1 MKFLY
6 LFSFA
11 VVASTAAALP
21 QPAGPSEK
29 YSNDAD
35 SNLAS
40 ILEARSYQPV
50 FNSQKDSAAVMLLK
64 RQDGS
69 GESSEEN
76 NGSEPPLRERIEVG
90 SQKLAADINHVGDGL
105 TTLPKYAEK
114 IGDAIGGRAGGL
126 MVRYLKRTL
135 SVNDRL
141 KGWIRSLGHDM
152 LDFIKA
158 GLGDVEYSK
167 VKPALMEGITKIIME
182 IQSSLKAAVDAISS
196 IIEKASD
203 RIQDAE
209 TIGKSFADAFNGYK
223 EHFDI
228 LKPQLEKFD
237 AGKATSGYFTNI
249 NTSLDG
255 FMTQQQAIHG
265 ELMQALREGPSQ

>member
-29 YSNDAD
+29 YSNDVD
-35 SNLAS
+35 TNSAS
-40 ILEARSYQPV
+40 GLEARSYQPV
-50 FNSQKDSAAVMLLK
+50 FNSQKDSAVMMLLK
-64 RQDGS
+64 RQDGPEGPS
-69 GESSEEN
+69 GENS
-76 NGSEPPLRERIEVG
+76 GSEPSPRERIEAG
-90 SQKLAADINHVGDGL
+90 SQKLATDIDNVGDGL

-114 IGDAIGGRAGGL
+114 IGDAISGRAGEL
-126 MVRYLKRTL
+126 MVKYLKRTL

-141 KGWIRSLGHDM
+141 KGWLRTFGNEV

-167 VKPALMEGITKIIME
+167 VEPALMKGLMKIIME
-182 IQSSLKAAVDAISS
+182 IQSRLRAAVDAITS
-196 IIEKASD
+196 IIEKTGD
-203 RIQDAE
+203 LIQEAE
-209 TIGKSFADAFNGYK
+209 TIGESFADAFNGYK
-223 EHFDI
+223 EHFNI

-237 AGKATSGYFTNI
+237 AGKTTSGYFTII

-255 FMTQQQAIHG
+255 FMTQQQVIHG

>member
-1 MKFLY
+1 MQFLY

-29 YSNDAD
+29 YSNNAD

-69 GESSEEN
+69 GESSGEN
-76 NGSEPPLRERIEVG
+76 SGFEPPLRERIEVG

-126 MVRYLKRTL
+126 MIRYLRRAL
-135 SVNDRL
+135 SVNDLL
-141 KGWIRSLGHDM
+141 KEWLRAFGHDV
-152 LDFIKA
+152 LDFIEA

-167 VKPALMEGITKIIME
+167 VKPALMEGIMKILVE
-182 IQSSLKAAVDAISS
+182 IQTILRTALNAILS
-196 IIEKASD
+196 IIKKTGHL
-203 RIQDAE
+203 IQDAE
-209 TIGKSFADAFNGYK
+209 TIGESFGSAFGTYK
-223 EHFDI
+223 KYFDI

-255 FMTQQQAIHG
+255 FITQQQVIHE
-265 ELMQALREGPSQ
+265 ELMQSLRERPSR